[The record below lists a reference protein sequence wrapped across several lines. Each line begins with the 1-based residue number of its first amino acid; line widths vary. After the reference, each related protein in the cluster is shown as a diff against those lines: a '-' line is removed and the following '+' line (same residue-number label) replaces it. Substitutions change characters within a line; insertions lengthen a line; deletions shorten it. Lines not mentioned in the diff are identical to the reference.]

1 MRPAKK
7 GNKNMNIY
15 VEILGYFAGVCTAI
29 CFMPQ
34 TIKTIKTKDV
44 KALSF
49 FSYLLY
55 NLGILSWIV
64 YGYFLGSAP
73 MVIFNAI
80 SIVFASTVLFMII
93 KYKTK

>member
-1 MRPAKK
+1 MS
-7 GNKNMNIY
+7 IY
-15 VEILGYFAGVCTAI
+15 IEILGYFAGICTAI

-44 KALSF
+44 KSLSF

-55 NLGILSWIV
+55 NFGIFSWIV
-64 YGYFLGSAP
+64 YGYFLSSVP

-80 SIVFASTVLFMII
+80 SLVFASTILFMII
-93 KYKTK
+93 KYKSK